1 MKLTVM
7 LLLAVLTAAS
17 NITAASDTLI
27 VRSYRIINTCSNEQ
41 RWLIDAYMGEVFA
54 SDSLQS
60 FDITIG
66 YDTSLITP
74 TDGLSSGTL
83 SAQMPFGEFSPFFNF
98 RIPGEMRVG
107 AFTID
112 RNARGDL
119 PLFAIAGN
127 FKGTC
132 PDRTFFT
139 LPWEATFNEEFRSK
153 VTVFLTDTVY
163 SKAVAVMNDSI
174 GIYIDQVIDTI
185 PGKDSTRTIQF
196 VRMNSS
202 LLNDLRVRST
212 VRLGLPDVFKITA
225 VSNTGSDLIEFN
237 TDSTTISFDGSASS
251 LTDTF
256 SVTVRS
262 LTNSRDTSDM
272 IVTSVDVLDTCGC
285 IDPNGTDTVSV
296 YSSEKP
302 VTSVA
307 AAFHEST
314 GITTSITDNEVEI
327 QFLHGQPGT
336 VQIYST
342 IGEKISSVTSQQ
354 DVVRLSTE
362 QFSKGQYFLVVTT
375 ECCCARRM
383 FLK

>member
-7 LLLAVLTAAS
+7 YLLAVLTAAS

-66 YDTSLITP
+66 YDTSMITP

-112 RNARGDL
+112 RNAKGDL

-127 FKGTC
+127 FKGSC
-132 PDRTFFT
+132 PDRAFFT
-139 LPWEATFNEEFRSK
+139 LPWEATFNEEFRTK

-163 SKAVAVMNDSI
+163 SKAEPISHDSI
-174 GIYIDQVIDTI
+174 GMYIDQIIDTI
-185 PGKDSTRTIQF
+185 PGKDSTRTIQL
-196 VRMNSS
+196 VRLNDQ
-202 LLNDLRVRST
+202 LLNELQTRST
-212 VRLGLPDVFKITA
+212 IQLGKPDLFKILA
-225 VSNTGSDLIEFN
+225 VNNTGSDTIEFN
-237 TDSTTISFDGSASS
+237 SDSTTISFTGTASTLS
-251 LTDTF
+251 DTF
-256 SVTVRS
+256 SITLRS
-262 LTNSRDTSDM
+262 MTDSTDTSDVV
-272 IVTSVDVLDTCGC
+272 ITSVELLDTCGC
-285 IDPNGTDTVSV
+285 IDPNGKDTVNV
-296 YSSEKP
+296 YSSKKP
-302 VTSVA
+302 LTSVTM
-307 AAFHEST
+307 AFHEST
-314 GITTSITDNEVEI
+314 GITTSIADNEVEI
-327 QFLHGQPGT
+327 QFLHGQPGS
-336 VQIYST
+336 VQIFSS
-342 IGEKISSVTSQQ
+342 IGEKMSSVTSQQ

-375 ECCCARRM
+375 ECCCERRM

>member
-7 LLLAVLTAAS
+7 LLLAVVTAAS
-17 NITAASDTLI
+17 NITAASDTLR

-41 RWLIDAYMGEVFA
+41 RWLIDAYIGEVFA

-66 YDTSLITP
+66 YDTSLVTP

-112 RNARGDL
+112 RNAKGDL
-119 PLFAIAGN
+119 PLFAVAGN
-127 FKGTC
+127 FKGQC
-132 PDRTFFT
+132 PDETFFT
-139 LPWEATFNEEFRSK
+139 LPWEATFNEEFKARVSI
-153 VTVFLTDTVY
+153 FLTDTVLTQ
-163 SKAVAVMNDSI
+163 AVPVLHDSI
-174 GIYIDQVIDTI
+174 GIFIDQRIDTI
-185 PGKDSTRTIQF
+185 PGLDSTATIQ
-196 VRMNSS
+196 VIRKNSHLLQS
-202 LLNDLRVRST
+202 LLVRST
-212 VRLGLPDVFKITA
+212 LQIGPLQLFRIVA
-225 VSNTGSDLIEFN
+225 VVNTGADTIEFN
-237 TDSTTISFDGSASS
+237 SDSTTVSFIGQANT

-256 SVTVRS
+256 SITVRS
-262 LTNSRDTSDM
+262 LTNSIDTSD
-272 IVTSVDVLDTCGC
+272 IITTSLELLDTCGC
-285 IDPNGTDTVSV
+285 VDPRGQDTANVF
-296 YSSEKP
+296 SSEKP
-302 VTSVA
+302 TTSVA
-307 AAFHEST
+307 TAFHEST

-336 VQIYST
+336 VQIFSS
-342 IGEKISSVTSQQ
+342 IGEKVSAVTSRQ

-362 QFSKGQYFLVVTT
+362 QFSKGQYFLVIST
-375 ECCCARRM
+375 ECCCERRM